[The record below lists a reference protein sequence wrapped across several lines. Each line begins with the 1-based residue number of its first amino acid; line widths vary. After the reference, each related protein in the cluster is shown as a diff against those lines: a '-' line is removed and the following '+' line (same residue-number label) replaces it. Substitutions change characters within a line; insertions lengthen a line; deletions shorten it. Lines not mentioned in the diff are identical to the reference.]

1 MKGLLSSSPS
11 APAIRLIVAG
21 YLLMLLQIV
30 LLLLAAKLDA
40 HARML
45 VWTLF
50 PLGVSCFAAALAG
63 WPGGREAGS
72 PKESTFERKCHD
84 R

>member
-1 MKGLLSSSPS
+1 MNGLLSSAPS

-21 YLLMLLQIV
+21 YLLMLVQIV
-30 LLLLAAKLDA
+30 LLLLAASLDA

-63 WPGGREAGS
+63 WPGGQT
-72 PKESTFERKCHD
+72 PERKHA
-84 R
+84 REEAP

>member
-30 LLLLAAKLDA
+30 LLLVAASLDA

-50 PLGVSCFAAALAG
+50 PVGVSCFAAALAG
-63 WPGGREAGS
+63 WPGGR
-72 PKESTFERKCHD
+72 TRERK
-84 R
+84 RARKEVS